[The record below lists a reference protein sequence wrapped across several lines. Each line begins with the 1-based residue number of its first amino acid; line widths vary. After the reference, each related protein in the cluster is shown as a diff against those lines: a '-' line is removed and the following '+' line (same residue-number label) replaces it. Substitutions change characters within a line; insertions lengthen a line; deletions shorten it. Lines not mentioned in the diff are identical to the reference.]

1 MRKLVI
7 LFCFFI
13 NIFFW
18 FDKNSPKIKKVN
30 YNINNKSKYKS
41 NLIALG
47 KKRLLKFRHIIKCK
61 KIFVSE
67 KRKNSKKDVGE
78 DKKEKYEEKE
88 IRLEKVDDILPFFSN
103 FRKSS

>member
-1 MRKLVI
+1 M
-7 LFCFFI
+7 
-13 NIFFW
+13 
-18 FDKNSPKIKKVN
+18 
-30 YNINNKSKYKS
+30 
-41 NLIALG
+41 
-47 KKRLLKFRHIIKCK
+47 
-61 KIFVSE
+61 SE

>member
-41 NLIALG
+41 NLITLG
-47 KKRLLKFRHIIKCK
+47 KKDYLNL
-61 KIFVSE
+61 
-67 KRKNSKKDVGE
+67 
-78 DKKEKYEEKE
+78 
-88 IRLEKVDDILPFFSN
+88 DILLNAKRFLWVKN
-103 FRKSS
+103 AKIAKKM